1 MANTSVKAA
10 FFKRLAPDGQ
20 ILRLLDLLP
29 EVSFFPKD
37 RRCRFVGLNRRGCEI
52 CGISREEEAIGK
64 TDCDFFPKEKAD
76 IYRADDIAV
85 MKSGE
90 PILDRIETAPDQ
102 VGTERLV
109 ITDKIPMRDHHGLVI
124 GLAGIGRQVER
135 LSGRSGTVDQFARM
149 IDHMQ
154 DNFWEPMTTR
164 ELAKMSG
171 MSVSQFERRFR
182 RAFGSSPRQYLLRIR
197 INAAVRLLVETRE
210 TIATIAQDCGFHDHA
225 PLCRSFQRVMNTTPS
240 TFCNTNKY

>member
-1 MANTSVKAA
+1 MIDTNIKAD
-10 FFKRLAPDGQ
+10 FFNRLAPDGQ

-29 EVSFFPKD
+29 EVSFFLKD
-37 RRCRFVGLNRRGCEI
+37 CESRFMGLNRRGCEI

-64 TDCDFFPKEKAD
+64 TDYDFFPKEKAD
-76 IYRADDIAV
+76 IYRAHDIAV

-90 PILDRIETAPDQ
+90 PILERIETAPDQ

-109 ITDKIPMRDHHGLVI
+109 ITDKIPIRDHRGLVM

-154 DNFWEPMTTR
+154 KNFGESMTTR

-182 RAFGSSPRQYLLRIR
+182 RAFGSSPRQYLLRLR
-197 INAAVRLLVETRE
+197 VNAASRLLVETRE
-210 TIATIAQDCGFHDHA
+210 TIATIAQHCGFHDHA
-225 PLCRSFQRVMNTTPS
+225 HLCRSFQRVMNTTPS
-240 TFCNTNKY
+240 MFRKTSNG